1 MVQKISFDMV
11 FCSNWEAKTALN
23 ENKLYQIAHETFGIF
38 LSPFTPF
45 VLVFM
50 WFFSGNKK
58 RGNQEQIVEHL
69 GKYR

>member
-23 ENKLYQIAHETFGIF
+23 ENKMYQIAHR
-38 LSPFTPF
+38 SNSCFT
-45 VLVFM
+45 

-69 GKYR
+69 GKYRWHQRMQYYTI